1 MRKWI
6 LRALLALVVLLV
18 AAGLFIWLSLR
29 ASLPTLDGD
38 QSLTGLGA
46 PATIERDAAG
56 VVTIT
61 AANET
66 DAMRALGFVHA
77 QERYFEMDLMRR
89 VPSGE
94 LSALFGERALETD
107 RRNRV
112 HRMRARVEADLA
124 AVAGDRMPQLQA
136 YADGANAGL
145 ASLGARPWAY
155 LLLRQTPQP
164 WTPADSALTGFAM
177 YFDLQDAT
185 NARELAMHRLRP
197 ALPPALFDLFAHD
210 GSRWDAPLF
219 GAARGDAVLPGA
231 EVVDLRAMDVVEGD
245 GGLRERSPFA
255 SVGSAQDE
263 DSHPAS
269 PLALTSPFVSHT
281 VPLSPAARERG
292 QGGPPA
298 AWMVALT
305 PPPAPQVVPLSPA
318 TRERDVGAPPAA
330 ADLSRGSNNF
340 AVSGALTADG
350 RALVA
355 DDMHLGLRAPNIW
368 FRARLRYP
376 DPRAPGGRVDVT
388 GFTLPGLPAIIVGS
402 NTHVAWGFTNSYGDY
417 LDWQRIVPCA
427 DGGPASCT
435 PVVRHEERIDVA
447 GSTPVTLVVEDS
459 DWGPLVHRD
468 DDGSALAL
476 RWTAHR
482 PGALN
487 FGLADFAHARDL
499 DDALAIAD
507 RTATPTQNLVIGDR
521 AGRIAW
527 RLLGPVPVREA
538 GCDGRTVS
546 VPLTADAAADV
557 NRCAPW
563 SIATNASPLLRSPDT
578 DRLWTANSR
587 VVDGEDFARIGD
599 GGAALGIRAW
609 QIREGLNPRTQ
620 FAERDL
626 LAIQLDDR
634 ALLLSRWH
642 ALLGSIASEAGDD
655 SALRA
660 LADASR
666 DWSGHAGVDSAG
678 YRLVR
683 AWRLAVHERLA
694 DGLAAPARAAL
705 GDAFETPDPPN
716 FEGVV
721 WPLIEQRPAH
731 LLPRRFACTP
741 DTQRGVCTPVDD
753 GWQALFED
761 AARDAR
767 DSVAGDGPLTG
778 RTWGERNTTAI
789 CHPLAAAIPLLGQR
803 ALCMPAE
810 PLPGDGT
817 VPRVQGPAFGASQ
830 RMVVAPGHEADGIT
844 HMPGGQSGHPL
855 SPYWGA
861 GHDDWAQ
868 GRASPFLPQ
877 ATVHTLR
884 LVPAAAASR

>member
-6 LRALLALVVLLV
+6 PRATLALVVLLL
-18 AAGLFIWLSLR
+18 AAGLFVWLSLR

-38 QSLTGLGA
+38 RSLTGLGA

-89 VPSGE
+89 VPAGE
-94 LSALFGERALETD
+94 LSALFGARALDTD
-107 RRNRV
+107 KRNRV
-112 HRMRARVEADLA
+112 HRMRARVEADLTA
-124 AVAGDRMPQLQA
+124 IAGDRMPQLQA

-155 LLLRQTPQP
+155 LLLRQTAQP
-164 WTPADSALTGFAM
+164 WAPADSALTGFAM

-197 ALPPALFDLFAHD
+197 ALPRALFDLFAHD

-231 EVVDLRAMDVVEGD
+231 EAVDLRTLDVVEIKGA
-245 GGLRERSPFA
+245 RS
-255 SVGSAQDE
+255 E
-263 DSHPAS
+263 AS
-269 PLALTSPFVSHT
+269 PLASVRATQVEASPPASRLALMPFDPRTAS
-281 VPLSPAARERG
+281 LSSAARERG
-292 QGGPPA
+292 PGVPPA
-298 AWMVALT
+298 
-305 PPPAPQVVPLSPA
+305 S
-318 TRERDVGAPPAA
+318 
-330 ADLSRGSNNF
+330 ADLSPGSNNF
-340 AVSGALTADG
+340 AVAGTLTADG

-376 DPRAPGGRVDVT
+376 DPRAPGGQVDVT
-388 GFTLPGLPAIIVGS
+388 GFTLPGLPAVIVGS

-417 LDWQRIVPCA
+417 LDWQRVVPCV
-427 DGGPASCT
+427 DGAPAGCT
-435 PVVRHEERIDVA
+435 PVARHEEPIGVA
-447 GSTPVTLVVEDS
+447 GSEAVTLVVEDS

-468 DDGSALAL
+468 ADGSALAL
-476 RWTAHR
+476 RWTAHQ

-527 RLLGPVPVREA
+527 RLLGPIPMRDA
-538 GCDGRTVS
+538 GCDGRAVS
-546 VPLTADAAADV
+546 VPLAADV
-557 NRCAPW
+557 AAGADRCAPW
-563 SIATNASPLLRSPDT
+563 SITTSASPLLRSPET

-587 VVDGEDFARIGD
+587 VVDGADFARLGD

-609 QIREGLNPRTQ
+609 QIREGLESRAQ
-620 FAERDL
+620 FKEADL

-634 ALLLSRWH
+634 ALLLARWH
-642 ALLGSIASEAGDD
+642 ALLDSIANEAGHD

-660 LADASR
+660 LAAASR
-666 DWSGHAGVDSAG
+666 DWNGHASVDSVG

-683 AWRLAVHERLA
+683 AWRLAVHARLA

-705 GDAFETPDPPN
+705 GDTFETPDPPN

-721 WPLIEQRPAH
+721 WPLVEQRPAH
-731 LLPRRFACTP
+731 LLPRRFACTAA
-741 DTQRGVCTPVDD
+741 TQRGRCTPVDD

-767 DSVAGDGPLTG
+767 DSVAGDRPLAG

-789 CHPLAAAIPLLGQR
+789 CHPLASALPLLGKR

-868 GRASPFLPQ
+868 GRASPFLPR
-877 ATVHTLR
+877 ATAHTLK
-884 LVPAAAASR
+884 LVPETQENR

>member
-6 LRALLALVVLLV
+6 LRAVLALFVLLV
-18 AAGLFIWLSLR
+18 VVSIALWLSLR
-29 ASLPTLDGD
+29 ASLPALDGERP
-38 QSLTGLGA
+38 LAGLA
-46 PATIERDAAG
+46 AATTIERDAAG

-61 AANET
+61 AASET

-77 QERYFEMDLMRR
+77 QERFFEMDLMRR

-94 LSALFGERALETD
+94 LSALFGERALDTD

-112 HRMRARVEADLA
+112 HRMRARIDASIEDIA
-124 AVAGDRMPQLQA
+124 AGRMPQLQA

-145 ASLGARPWAY
+145 AALRTRPWPY

-185 NARELAMHRLRP
+185 NARELQMHRLGT
-197 ALPPALFDLFAHD
+197 ALPPALLALIAHG

-219 GAARGDAVLPGA
+219 GGPQGDAVLPSA
-231 EVVDLRAMDVVEGD
+231 DVVDLRTLDVVEIDTAQGN
-245 GGLRERSPFA
+245 ETSFA
-255 SVGSAQDE
+255 TVGSAR
-263 DSHPAS
+263 SKAP
-269 PLALTSPFVSHT
+269 PLASRGALTPPSASQT
-281 VPLSPAARERG
+281 VPFSPAARERG
-292 QGGPPA
+292 AGG
-298 AWMVALT
+298 
-305 PPPAPQVVPLSPA
+305 S
-318 TRERDVGAPPAA
+318 PAA
-330 ADLSRGSNNF
+330 ADLRAGSNNF

-350 RALVA
+350 RALIA

-388 GFTLPGLPAIIVGS
+388 GFTLPGLPAVIVGS

-417 LDWQRIVPCA
+417 LDWQRVTPCT
-427 DGGPASCT
+427 GGKVAGCT
-435 PVVRHEERIDVA
+435 PVMRHEERIGIA
-447 GSTPVTLVVEDS
+447 GGAPVTLAVEDT
-459 DWGPLVHRD
+459 DWGPLVHRE

-476 RWTAHR
+476 RWTAHL

-487 FGLADFAHARDL
+487 FALADFAHARDL

-521 AGRIAW
+521 SGRIAW
-527 RLLGPVPVREA
+527 RLLGPIPVRGI
-538 GCDGRTVS
+538 GCDGRGVS
-546 VPLTADAAADV
+546 EPPSAAAAPGANV
-557 NRCAPW
+557 CAPW
-563 SIATNASPLLRSPDT
+563 PVATDASPVRRDA
-578 DRLWTANSR
+578 DRLWTANNR
-587 VVDGEDFARIGD
+587 VVDGDDFTRIGD

-609 QIREGLNPRTQ
+609 QIRDGLRSRER
-620 FAERDL
+620 FAETDL

-634 ALLLSRWH
+634 AVLLAPWH
-642 ALLGSIASEAGDD
+642 ALLRTVAEDAPDS
-655 SALRA
+655 SALHA
-660 LADASR
+660 LAAASR
-666 DWSGHAGVDSAG
+666 DWSGHASVDSVG

-683 AWRLAVHERLA
+683 AWRLAVHARLA

-705 GDAFETPDPPN
+705 GAGFETPDPPA
-716 FEGVV
+716 FEGVA
-721 WPLIEQRPAH
+721 WPLVTQRPAH

-741 DTQRGVCTPVDD
+741 ATQHGACAPVAD

-761 AARDAR
+761 AAREVR
-767 DSVAGDGPLTG
+767 DELGVQGSLAA

-789 CHPLAAAIPLLGQR
+789 CHPLAAAVPLIGKRL
-803 ALCMPAE
+803 LCMPAE
-810 PLPGDGT
+810 PLPGDGA

-855 SPYWGA
+855 SPFWGA
-861 GHDDWAQ
+861 GHDDWAR
-868 GRASPFLPQ
+868 GRPSPFLPQ
-877 ATVHTLR
+877 ATTHTLR
-884 LVPAAAASR
+884 LVPQSADAAP